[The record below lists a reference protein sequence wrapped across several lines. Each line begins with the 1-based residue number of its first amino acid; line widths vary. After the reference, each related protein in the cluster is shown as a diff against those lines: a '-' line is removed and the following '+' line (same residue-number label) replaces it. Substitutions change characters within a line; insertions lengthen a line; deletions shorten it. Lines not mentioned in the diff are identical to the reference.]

1 MYTIAKS
8 KGSNKYVVYL
18 AGEKKIIPVCNPM
31 DKKKA
36 LHYAAE
42 CSGMSYDEYMRWY
55 RNEKRNMQ

>member
-18 AGEKKIIPVCNPM
+18 AGETKIIPVCNPM

-36 LHYAAE
+36 LHLAAE
-42 CSGMSYDEYMRWY
+42 CSGMDYDSYMKWY
-55 RNEKRNMQ
+55 RKEGQRCG